1 MPFPGTGA
9 ASIAHVG
16 GKGYSLIRLAA
27 LGLPVPPGVVLTTG
41 FFEPWVASMLAC
53 PQWQALAAALPAQ
66 VPALCES
73 LQQPAAGLP
82 LTDLQH
88 EAIAAARA
96 RLAQLTDSQLFAVR
110 SSSPQEDLVGAS
122 FAGGYLTRLGVGPGE
137 WVDAIRACFAS
148 TFAERVMAY
157 TAARGIDFSTPSMA
171 VVIQEQV
178 LSEVAGVAF
187 SLNPLNNDHDQ
198 MVIDANWGQGE
209 TVVAGEVSPD
219 HWVLDK
225 LSGDV
230 IDHAIGEK
238 PLSRW
243 VQADGTLVDRH
254 DQRSREACLSPDQ
267 LRVLLNLV
275 KRIESEFA
283 LPVDVEWA
291 IAGNVTHILQARP
304 VTAFVPLPDALLTWP
319 GERRRL
325 YMDIALSSGLTI
337 NATISP
343 MGLSVFRGLF
353 KGLSDLAF
361 GRLDFGSGPE
371 DTLLVFAGGRMYL
384 DLSNVMWLGGPRLM
398 ARKLQIHDA
407 ALART
412 LESIDSAA
420 YRSQRRPVWAGWRM
434 LLQIPRAWWR
444 LRRMLGNSIFPLFAP
459 RRMHRSM
466 SAKLAAYESELRQD
480 IEASLPLAE
489 FWKRQ
494 VSARL
499 QTLFEVSLAAVA
511 PGVLA
516 VQGFVRLAE
525 PLVRDEPELRQRLDR
540 GFEGNVVVAMSVAMH
555 RLTSL
560 LGSERLRDPEELARR
575 LAAGTLPV
583 DFLDAWSRFAHHFGC
598 RGPMEMDL
606 AHPRYADAP
615 TIALGQIAAMPV
627 DASEYDP
634 AAAVLRQIERRRQ
647 AVVTVIG
654 RAGPIRRR
662 LLQHLHQ
669 VIELY
674 AGMRDT
680 PKQHLLMILHGLRRR
695 ILLEGEALHRQGRID
710 APQQVFDFEIDEL
723 LAAAADSGFNLRQRR
738 LQRRGDADR
747 LALRMINFPPLID
760 SRGRI
765 PRVPRGSRRDGEFCG
780 VGLSPGVVSGRAR
793 TLRSPHDGPLVRG
806 EILIAYTTDPGWT
819 PIFANAAAVVL
830 EIGGAL
836 QHGAVVARE
845 FGLPCVAGIVGI
857 STAIRDGQMLEVDGA
872 AGTVRLLAPVSLPEP
887 E

>member
-1 MPFPGTGA
+1 
-9 ASIAHVG
+9 
-16 GKGYSLIRLAA
+16 
-27 LGLPVPPGVVLTTG
+27 
-41 FFEPWVASMLAC
+41 
-53 PQWQALAAALPAQ
+53 
-66 VPALCES
+66 
-73 LQQPAAGLP
+73 
-82 LTDLQH
+82 
-88 EAIAAARA
+88 
-96 RLAQLTDSQLFAVR
+96 
-110 SSSPQEDLVGAS
+110 
-122 FAGGYLTRLGVGPGE
+122 
-137 WVDAIRACFAS
+137 
-148 TFAERVMAY
+148 
-157 TAARGIDFSTPSMA
+157 MA

-225 LSGDV
+225 PSGEV
-230 IDHAIGEK
+230 IDHVIGEK

-243 VQADGTLVDRH
+243 LQADGTLVDRQDARC
-254 DQRSREACLSPDQ
+254 DQACLRPDQ
-267 LRVLLNLV
+267 LRMLLDLV

-291 IAGNVTHILQARP
+291 IAGNVAHVLQARP
-304 VTAFVPLPDALLTWP
+304 VTAFVPLPQALLTRP

-337 NATISP
+337 NAPIST

-353 KGLSDLAF
+353 RGLSDLAF
-361 GRLDFGSGPE
+361 GRLDFRSGPD
-371 DTLLVFAGGRMYL
+371 DTLVVFAGGRMYL

-398 ARKLQIHDA
+398 ARKLRIHDA

-412 LESIDSAA
+412 LESIDPDA
-420 YRSQRRPVWAGWRM
+420 YRSPRRPVWAGWRM
-434 LLQIPRAWWR
+434 LLQVPRAWWR
-444 LRRMLGNSIFPLFAP
+444 LRRMLANSVFPFFAP
-459 RRMHRSM
+459 RPMHRSM
-466 SAKLAAYESELRQD
+466 TAKLAAYESDLRQD
-480 IEASLPLAE
+480 IDASLPLAE
-489 FWKRQ
+489 YWKRQ

-499 QTLFEVSLAAVA
+499 QTLFDASLAAVA

-525 PLVRDEPELRQRLDR
+525 PLVRDDAELRRRLDR
-540 GFEGNVVVAMSVAMH
+540 GFDGNVVVAMSVAMH
-555 RLTSL
+555 RLARL
-560 LGSERLRDPEELARR
+560 LGSERLQDPDELARR
-575 LAAGTLPV
+575 LAAGTLSAE
-583 DFLDAWSRFAHHFGC
+583 FLDGWSQFAGHFGF
-598 RGPMEMDL
+598 RGPMEMDV

-615 TIALGQIAAMPV
+615 AIALGQIAAMPV
-627 DASEYDP
+627 DDSDHDP
-634 AAAVLRQIERRRQ
+634 AAAALRQIERRRA
-647 AVVTVIG
+647 AVVTVIA

-662 LLQHLHQ
+662 LLQRLHQ
-669 VIELY
+669 IIELY

-680 PKQHLLMILHGLRRR
+680 PKQHLLMILHGVRRR
-695 ILLEGEALHRQGRID
+695 LLLEGEALHRQGRID
-710 APQQVFDFEIDEL
+710 APEQVFEFEIDEL
-723 LAAAADSGFNLRQRR
+723 VAAAADGSFDLRGRR
-738 LQRRGDADR
+738 LQRRDDADR
-747 LALRMINFPPLID
+747 QARRMINFPPLID

-765 PRVPRGSRRDGEFCG
+765 PRAPQGPRRDGEYIG

-857 STAIRDGQMLEVDGA
+857 STAIKDGQLLEVDGA
-872 AGTVRLLAPVSLPEP
+872 TGTVRLLAS
-887 E
+887 